1 MKNILTLFV
10 CSLCA
15 VSLMAED
22 PQNDTLN
29 LLSLELPQEQPL
41 APQPS
46 ENLAQQHIDSFF
58 ELDEVNA
65 DLFLP
70 EVAVQE
76 LPEKAVETPSVESK
90 TTFTDIPSFLG
101 DKNLVNEEDFLDL
114 ASIDTP
120 SSDSGIIIGGEETAA
135 AEIAQVETET
145 APLEKQTSGITVDFV
160 KVFAGSPTIYSFLI
174 LLSVGSFFIWL
185 YTTMSLRTSQLLPK
199 ETLKI
204 LREKLTSKQYPEAL
218 NICEKND
225 SLIFKML
232 ATGIS
237 SRSQGTNIMMEA
249 VRSEGKRATGS
260 HWQKIGLLNDI
271 AIIAPMLGLL
281 GTVLGMFYAF
291 YDVNRSM
298 ESISA
303 FFDGLGISVGTTVC
317 GLLVAILA
325 MVFHS
330 LTKYKLVKQLN
341 LIENEASTL
350 TCLIKEQE

>member
-1 MKNILTLFV
+1 MKNILAL
-10 CSLCA
+10 SLCLA
-15 VSLMAED
+15 SLMAED
-22 PQNDTLN
+22 PQNDSLN
-29 LLSLELPQEQPL
+29 LLSLELPKEEPFT
-41 APQPS
+41 PQPS

-58 ELDEVNA
+58 GLDEVNA

-70 EVAVQE
+70 EADIQEITEQVA
-76 LPEKAVETPSVESK
+76 KTPSLESK
-90 TTFTDIPSFLG
+90 TALTDISSFLE
-101 DKNLVNEEDFLDL
+101 DKSLVNEEDFLDL

-120 SSDSGIIIGGEETAA
+120 SNDSGIIIGGEETAA
-135 AEIAQVETET
+135 AERAQVETET
-145 APLEKQTSGITVDFV
+145 APLEKQASGITVDFG
-160 KVFAGSPTIYSFLI
+160 KVFAGSPTIYSFLL
-174 LLSVGSFFIWL
+174 LLSIGSFFIWL

-199 ETLKI
+199 DTLKI
-204 LREKLTSKQYPEAL
+204 LREKLASKQYPEAL
-218 NICEKND
+218 NICEKNN

-237 SRSQGTNIMMEA
+237 SRSQGANIMMEA

-325 MVFHS
+325 MIFHS

-350 TCLIKEQE
+350 TSLIKEQE